1 MNRAAKTALEVFD
14 DILNKEKLDRNDL
27 ELIIEKIKVYEDHLE
42 IQLKADIDSLL
53 RCGELP
59 AKRENAANFKWGMG
73 DISSITIVQASE
85 KRPDKVFHAN
95 VISNGDPSLITL
107 APWERLCFGML
118 DLDRRRGWGC
128 K

>member
-27 ELIIEKIKVYEDHLE
+27 ELIIEKIKVYEDPLE

-59 AKRENAANFKWGMG
+59 AGMEKAANFRPCSHLN
-73 DISSITIVQASE
+73 DSQLLQTQ
-85 KRPDKVFHAN
+85 KRPLKN
-95 VISNGDPSLITL
+95 TL
-107 APWERLCFGML
+107 FCPAVHPDINHVPVSVSFGQPPPL
-118 DLDRRRGWGC
+118 VSILHYVQHC
-128 K
+128 V